1 MTKFGYGL
9 VAALLLAACGSVQPV
24 HPKVLG
30 AGQARAL
37 GGGLLHEAFGD
48 RSYKLFVPKSLKPG
62 QPAPLVVMLHGCT
75 QDPDQ
80 FATGTRMNLLAEQE
94 GFLVIY
100 PDQPR
105 TAHPFKCWSWFS
117 PSHQARGKGEP
128 AAIVGMVEQVAKK
141 HAVDR
146 GAVFA
151 AGISAGGAMTAVLGA
166 AYPDVFAAIG
176 VASGLEYAAASSELE
191 GRQAMSAGGPDPA
204 VAGRRAFEAAAGNA
218 RRVPAIVFH
227 GADDRIVAPVNA
239 DQAVGQWAQTNDL
252 AADGQDDDDVDAV
265 ADGKEEG
272 QAPNGKRYTRWFFKD
287 HAGRVV
293 LQKVVVSGMGHAWS
307 GGDAAGSYTD
317 PKGPDASAMTWEFF
331 KANRRAPQKKA

>member
-9 VAALLLAACGSVQPV
+9 VAALLLAACGGVQPV

-30 AGQARAL
+30 TGGARSLA
-37 GGGLLHEAFGD
+37 GGLQHEAFGD
-48 RSYKLFVPKSLKPG
+48 RSYKLFVPKSIAPG
-62 QPAPLVVMLHGCT
+62 KAAPLVVMLHGCT

-80 FATGTRMNLLAEQE
+80 FATGTRMNLLAEKE
-94 GFLVIY
+94 GFLVLY

-105 TAHPFKCWSWFS
+105 SAHAFKCWNWFS
-117 PSHQARGKGEP
+117 PSNQVRGKGEP

-141 HAVDR
+141 HFVDR

-151 AGISAGGAMTAVLGA
+151 TGISAGGAMTAVLGA

-176 VASGLEYAAASSELE
+176 VASGLEYGAASSEME
-191 GRQAMSAGGPDPA
+191 GRKAMSAGGPDPA
-204 VAGRRAFEAAAGNA
+204 VAGRKAFEAAGANA
-218 RRVPAIVFH
+218 RLVPTIVFH
-227 GADDRIVAPVNA
+227 GADDHIVAPVNA

-252 AADGQDDDDVDAV
+252 AADGKDDDSLDALP
-265 ADGKEEG
+265 DGKEEG

-287 HAGRVV
+287 KAGRVM

-317 PKGPDASAMTWEFF
+317 PQGPDASGLTWEFF
-331 KANRRAPQKKA
+331 KANRRAPKKQA